1 MVEEKIFDLLEIKF
15 AEPEFASCFLIELH
29 VHAGKK
35 VEIIVDAD
43 QGVTFSQCTQISR
56 YVENFLDDSLLLGD
70 DYTLEVSS
78 PGVSRPLKLWRQYPR
93 QVGRQLEIT
102 LTDDHQYSGLLISV
116 GDNSLVLEETI
127 KRKEGKRNITE
138 KIQREI
144 PADHIKK
151 AIVKVSFKE

>member
-1 MVEEKIFDLLEIKF
+1 MVEEKIFDLLEAKF
-15 AEPEFASCFLIELH
+15 AEPDFTDCFLIELH
-29 VHAGKK
+29 VHSGKK

-43 QGVTFSQCTQISR
+43 EGVTFSQCTQISR
-56 YVENFLDDSLLLGD
+56 YVESFLDDSLLLGD

-78 PGVSRPLKLWRQYPR
+78 PGVGRPLKLWRQYPR

-102 LTDDHQYSGLLISV
+102 LTDDSLHSGLLVSV
-116 GDNSLVLEETI
+116 GETSLVLEETI

-138 KIQREI
+138 KVQRDI